1 MSRETRPLGAGNGV
15 SRYNRLWCDAPCGGV
30 SRSGVRTPGAGPD
43 GVPPL
48 ARSRDSPLPFPLPVV
63 PQHAFGLYLQMG
75 EVHRAPL
82 FLEQLPVSHAAAPQ
96 CGDERTARIGQA
108 PSGVDQLVADAV
120 EIAGGLGRRVNPVPP
135 STLGDY
141 VPAGAEY
148 GVELLVQQQALFTL
162 VQDLVIRLQPRQ
174 FSVGES
180 SLCHRL

>member
-1 MSRETRPLGAGNGV
+1 MSRETGPWLPETACPVTTGCGATRLAAVFPGPVCARRAQVLMVCPRWRGAGTPP
-15 SRYNRLWCDAPCGGV
+15 SRFHSSS
-30 SRSGVRTPGAGPD
+30 SRSM
-43 GVPPL
+43 
-48 ARSRDSPLPFPLPVV
+48 RSA
-63 PQHAFGLYLQMG
+63 HTCMMG
-75 EVHRAPL
+75 EVHRIPL
-82 FLEQLPVSHAAAPQ
+82 FLEQVPVSHAAAPQ
-96 CGDERTARIGQA
+96 CGNERPVRIGQGA
-108 PSGVDQLVADAV
+108 RGVDQLVADAV